1 MNSMNL
7 GTASVV
13 IVDINYMNLNKEKI
27 FIPIWELGPIGFYKL
42 SNIGFFSFKT
52 FYINCIICFIIFSLS
67 IILGELFSVI
77 LGTFLIAFIW
87 VFSIQF
93 TPITREYLIKSN
105 QSELLSII
113 PVILPILGLLIILLN
128 PNKMIKLLVSKNY
141 LKTNYK
147 FHYSDTKNNVYDKM
161 LEDTRHVE
169 STVARGDLFEE
180 FCAVLMSNMGYICII
195 KGGSGDQ
202 GVDIYARKN
211 IFKWLKFK
219 IIYFIK
225 NGHFDKSQI
234 TGKNI
239 AIQCKHM
246 SSVGTQVIQ
255 IIKGN
260 TFDPNSIYD
269 QGIVMTTGVFT
280 KKAIDAISGNEILIF
295 NGNKVKELSD
305 NYSRSGSYS
314 RKRDRSSCYTRSRS

>member
-1 MNSMNL
+1 
-7 GTASVV
+7 
-13 IVDINYMNLNKEKI
+13 MNLNKEKI

-93 TPITREYLIKSN
+93 TPITRDYLIKSN

-128 PNKMIKLLVSKNY
+128 PNKMMDLIVTKIDLKN
-141 LKTNYK
+141 NYK
-147 FHYSDTKNNVYDKM
+147 FRYSDIKNNIYDKM
-161 LEDTRHVE
+161 LADTLHAE
-169 STVARGDLFEE
+169 NTKIKGDLFEKY
-180 FCAVLMSNMGYICII
+180 CAYLISNMGYICII
-195 KGGSGDQ
+195 KGGANDQ
-202 GVDIYARKN
+202 GVDIYAKKN

-219 IIYFIK
+219 MIYFIK
-225 NGHFDKSQI
+225 NRHFDKSLI
-234 TGKNI
+234 TGQNI
-239 AIQCKHM
+239 VIQCKHT
-246 SSVGTQVIQ
+246 SSVSSEVIQ

-269 QGIVMTTGVFT
+269 QGIVMTSGVFT
-280 KKAIDAISGNEILIF
+280 KPAIDLISGNEILIF
-295 NGNKVKELSD
+295 NGNKLRELSD
-305 NYSRSGSYS
+305 NYL
-314 RKRDRSSCYTRSRS
+314 